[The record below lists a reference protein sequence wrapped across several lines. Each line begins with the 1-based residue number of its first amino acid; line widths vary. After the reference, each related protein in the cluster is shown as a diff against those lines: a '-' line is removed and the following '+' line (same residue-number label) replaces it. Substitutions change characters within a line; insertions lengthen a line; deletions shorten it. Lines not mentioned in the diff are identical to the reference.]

1 MAEEERFAD
10 GAQRP
15 QRLMSE
21 VVACTTQHTEKTD
34 LTAIA
39 IDLKDCDG
47 EERAVPEKPADAVT
61 MSGAAIHSD
70 NCGACRV
77 LPPAGSGKA
86 GSPDAAAVIRVPLEG
101 RACRA
106 GEDASPA
113 VHHARVRPDARRRWN
128 RGGRDLCQIEPG
140 RFRRRGGGGYG
151 PCPRAEGP
159 P

>member
-1 MAEEERFAD
+1 
-10 GAQRP
+10 
-15 QRLMSE
+15 MSG

-39 IDLKDCDG
+39 IDLKDGDG
-47 EERAVPEKPADAVT
+47 EERVVPEKPADAVT
-61 MSGAAIHSD
+61 MSGAAIRSD
-70 NCGACRV
+70 NCGTCRV
-77 LPPAGSGKA
+77 PPPAGSGKA
-86 GSPDAAAVIRVPLEG
+86 GNPAAIIRVLLEG
-101 RACRA
+101 ARRA

-140 RFRRRGGGGYG
+140 RFRRRGGGGRG